1 MYKFV
6 LLIFLVSASCGTQ
19 NSVSTTA
26 TGTSETSTP
35 ITNGEL
41 TFALGEETNLGG
53 MVIAFSE
60 VLEDS
65 RCPTGTQCFWEGR
78 ARLLVEMSGDG
89 MTVEQQEIIFG
100 KLKPG
105 ESHNHTFYKDG
116 TTTITAKAINPYP
129 TAETGTTGLAYKLV
143 IMVATE

>member
-19 NSVSTTA
+19 NNVSTTT

-35 ITNGEL
+35 ITNGERTL
-41 TFALGEETNLGG
+41 ALGEETNLGG

-89 MTVEQQEIIFG
+89 MTVEQPQ
-100 KLKPG
+100 
-105 ESHNHTFYKDG
+105 
-116 TTTITAKAINPYP
+116 PYI
-129 TAETGTTGLAYKLV
+129 L
-143 IMVATE
+143 